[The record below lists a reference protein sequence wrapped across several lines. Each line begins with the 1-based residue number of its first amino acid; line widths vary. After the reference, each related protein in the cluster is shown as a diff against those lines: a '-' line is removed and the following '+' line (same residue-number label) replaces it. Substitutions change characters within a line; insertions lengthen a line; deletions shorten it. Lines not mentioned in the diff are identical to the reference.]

1 MVMAR
6 QLKQLDA
13 RAEAIMVN
21 STPEEDLSSSP
32 VTSVTVSYAGIEGES
47 HSGLVRSSCVRVR
60 HQYKQGTEIRNTRQ
74 VSIVSLEELAVIAE
88 SMGLSEIRPEWLGA
102 NLLVSGI
109 PDFSQ
114 IPPSTRM
121 IFDGGA
127 SLVVD
132 LENSPCKYPGEIIE
146 RHHEGFGHLFA
157 KAAIGLRGVTAWVER
172 EGRISTGDAIRLFIP
187 PQRVYEL
194 PDKAS
199 AGSPA

>member
-6 QLKQLDA
+6 HLKNLDA
-13 RAEAIMVN
+13 RAEAILVN
-21 STPEEDLSSSP
+21 STPDEDLASSR
-32 VTSVTVSYAGIEGES
+32 VDSVQASYAGLEGES

-60 HQYKQGTEIRNTRQ
+60 HQYPQGTEIRNTRQ
-74 VSIVSLEELAVIAE
+74 VSIVSMEELAAIAE
-88 SMGLSEIRPEWLGA
+88 DMGIAELRPEWLGA

-109 PDFSQ
+109 PHFSQ

-146 RHHEGFGHLFA
+146 RHYPGAGSLFA
-157 KAAIGLRGVTAWVER
+157 KAAVGHRGVTAWVER
-172 EGRISTGDAIRLFIP
+172 EGSIDNGDSIRLYIP
-187 PQRVYEL
+187 PQRIYE
-194 PDKAS
+194 P
-199 AGSPA
+199 G

>member
-6 QLKQLDA
+6 HLKNLDA
-13 RAEAIMVN
+13 RAESILIN
-21 STPEEDLSSSP
+21 STPDEDLSSGRIDSVR
-32 VTSVTVSYAGIEGES
+32 VTYAGFEGES
-47 HSGLVRSSCVRVR
+47 HSGLVRASCVRVR
-60 HQYKQGTEIRNTRQ
+60 HQYTQGTEIRNTRQ
-74 VSIVSLEELAVIAE
+74 VSIVSVEDLAAIAGK
-88 SMGLSEIRPEWLGA
+88 MGIDALQPEWIGA

-146 RHHEGFGHLFA
+146 RHHPGFGSLFA
-157 KAAIGLRGVTAWVER
+157 KSAVGHRGVTAWVER
-172 EGRISTGDAIRLFIP
+172 EGHINSGDTIRLYVP
-187 PQRVYEL
+187 PQRIYSI
-194 PDKAS
+194 PD
-199 AGSPA
+199 

>member
-6 QLKQLDA
+6 HLKNLEA
-13 RAEAIMVN
+13 RTDVILVN
-21 STPEEDLSSSP
+21 KTPHEDLSSSRIP
-32 VTSVTVSYAGIEGES
+32 SVRVSYEGLEGES

-60 HQYKQGTEIRNTRQ
+60 HQYTQGTEIRNTRQ
-74 VSIVSLEELAVIAE
+74 ISIVSTEELAVIAE
-88 SMGLSEIRPEWLGA
+88 TMGIDELKPEWLGG

-132 LENSPCKYPGEIIE
+132 LENSPCKYPGEIID
-146 RHHEGFGHLFA
+146 RHHPGFGKLFA
-157 KAAIGLRGVTAWVER
+157 KAAVGRRGVTAWVER
-172 EGRISTGDAIRLFIP
+172 EGHINTGDLIRLYIP
-187 PQRVYEL
+187 PQRIYSI
-194 PDKAS
+194 PD
-199 AGSPA
+199 